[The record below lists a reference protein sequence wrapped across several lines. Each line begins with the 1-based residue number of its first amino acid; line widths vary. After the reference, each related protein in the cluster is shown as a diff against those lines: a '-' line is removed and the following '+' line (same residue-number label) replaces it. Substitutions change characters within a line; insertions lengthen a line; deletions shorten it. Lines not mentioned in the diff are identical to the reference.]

1 MMAGISLTW
10 PTRHSLVEFDETY
23 FFFAILWH
31 GQMRRL
37 LVFGYLQKK
46 KEANFVFLSPLGDTH
61 PRLCGAYT
69 HTSNSTFNCYV
80 RRWMAMLMMLTPH
93 STTVTKPSVMYT
105 EVMSQKVNRYS
116 DLLQY
121 LPMAGS

>member
-46 KEANFVFLSPLGDTH
+46 KEANFVFLSPLGDT
-61 PRLCGAYT
+61 PPVFAAPT
-69 HTSNSTFNCYV
+69 
-80 RRWMAMLMMLTPH
+80 LTPQTAR
-93 STTVTKPSVMYT
+93 ST
-105 EVMSQKVNRYS
+105 VMS
-116 DLLQY
+116 
-121 LPMAGS
+121 AGGWRC

>member
-1 MMAGISLTW
+1 MNLIFLA
-10 PTRHSLVEFDETY
+10 V
-23 FFFAILWH
+23 LWH
-31 GQMRRL
+31 DQMRRFL
-37 LVFGYLQKK
+37 LPSKK
-46 KEANFVFLSPLGDTH
+46 KQILSFSLLSRHSPPGQF
-61 PRLCGAYT
+61 GAYT

>member
-37 LVFGYLQKK
+37 LVLGYLQKK
-46 KEANFVFLSPLGDTH
+46 KKQILSFSLLSAT
-61 PRLCGAYT
+61 
-69 HTSNSTFNCYV
+69 
-80 RRWMAMLMMLTPH
+80 LTPVFAAPTLTPQTAR
-93 STTVTKPSVMYT
+93 ST
-105 EVMSQKVNRYS
+105 VMS
-116 DLLQY
+116 
-121 LPMAGS
+121 AGGWRC

>member
-1 MMAGISLTW
+1 MNLFTI
-10 PTRHSLVEFDETY
+10 
-23 FFFAILWH
+23 AILWH
-31 GQMRRL
+31 DQMRRL
-37 LVFGYLQKK
+37 FVTLKK
-46 KEANFVFLSPLGDTH
+46 KEANFVFLSPLATLTPGQV
-61 PRLCGAYT
+61 GAYT

>member
-1 MMAGISLTW
+1 MARPNAAFVSFWL
-10 PTRHSLVEFDETY
+10 PS
-23 FFFAILWH
+23 
-31 GQMRRL
+31 
-37 LVFGYLQKK
+37 KK